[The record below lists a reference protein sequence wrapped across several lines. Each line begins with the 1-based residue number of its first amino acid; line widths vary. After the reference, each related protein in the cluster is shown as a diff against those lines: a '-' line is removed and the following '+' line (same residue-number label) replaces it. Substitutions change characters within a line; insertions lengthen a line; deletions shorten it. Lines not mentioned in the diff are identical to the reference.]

1 MTLDQFIMYYVLF
14 SLSGS
19 LVVML
24 QIFAPA
30 IQIIRAYD
38 PYHPILTYPG
48 MIMSGIA
55 FMAFSAVTGPLQL
68 LTLYYKDTFIRSFV
82 EGLLG
87 K

>member
-19 LVVML
+19 VVVML

-30 IQIIRAYD
+30 IQTVRAYD

-48 MIMSGIA
+48 MIMAGMA
-55 FMAFSAVTGPLQL
+55 FMVFSAVTGPLQL
-68 LTLYYKDTFIRSFV
+68 LVLYYRDTFIKSFV

-87 K
+87 R